1 MVETPGLESNDTGPL
16 PLVIGVT
23 GHRDLAAQDIPRIEE
38 SLAALFACL
47 HRQYPHTPLR
57 LLSPL
62 AEGADRLVAK
72 VALQHGAELVVPL
85 PMPEAEYRKD
95 FPRSV
100 AEFEGLKAKATIV
113 YTLPLPDEAANAG
126 AALSGPRRNACY
138 ENVGLHIV
146 NHAQLIVALWNGVA
160 TTDRGGTAQ
169 IVEYALSA
177 SAGAAASARFSQHI
191 GSDKAVWH
199 LRIPRL
205 NSHSEADAET
215 TSHYYTAV
223 WRFSDKRDQK
233 LPFAATGDAWPKS
246 HFMHL
251 RSLEAFNSEAS
262 ALPPQRIRES
272 LAAILPANVAPE
284 TIDPSA
290 RVMHAFVA
298 ADLIS
303 GKHQNT
309 TYKLWRLIFTLAC
322 AMILAFESYSHLWPH
337 GLLLLLYP
345 AAFVLM
351 TIAYSILN
359 RRRLNDRFIDARILA
374 EALRVAIYWR
384 LAGIPQS
391 IADQYLGRHFAAI
404 GWVPGA
410 ISGLL
415 TLPPPDPR
423 FAQQNGLR
431 IADEF
436 WVSRQLNYY
445 ARQSARQ
452 GRRVQ
457 LYRRFAGSL
466 YALTLVFSV
475 CVAIYGVVVTKASL
489 LRDLLILLMASGPAV
504 AVLWIAYAEKQGWE
518 RHVQEYTRNAAL
530 FAGAHELIARHSGAD
545 LPANFASI
553 QKVLLELGREAIWEN
568 AEWAVLHRVKPPAIP
583 LG

>member
-1 MVETPGLESNDTGPL
+1 MIEILGLKRNDTGPL

-23 GHRDLAAQDIPRIEE
+23 GHRDLAAQDIPRIED
-38 SLAALFACL
+38 SLDALFASL

-62 AEGADRLVAK
+62 AEGADRIVAK
-72 VALQHGAELVVPL
+72 VALKHGAELVVPL
-85 PMPEAEYRKD
+85 PMPEAEYRND
-95 FPRSV
+95 FPRSL
-100 AEFEGLKAKATIV
+100 AEFDDLKAKATIV

-126 AALSGPRRNACY
+126 DVLSGPQRDACY

-146 NHAQLIVALWNGVA
+146 NHSQLIVALWNGVPA
-160 TTDRGGTAQ
+160 TDRGGTAH
-169 IVEYALSA
+169 IVEYALSGSWDTA
-177 SAGAAASARFSQHI
+177 SALHFSRDT
-191 GSDKAVWH
+191 SLDKAVWH

-205 NSHSEADAET
+205 NSHSEPDAET

-223 WRFSDKRDQK
+223 WRVSENRDLK
-233 LPFAATGDAWPKS
+233 LPFTPTGGNWPKL
-246 HFMHL
+246 HFAHL
-251 RSLEAFNSEAS
+251 RSMEAFNAEALS
-262 ALPPQRIRES
+262 LPPQRVREGMDGVMPS
-272 LAAILPANVAPE
+272 NVNPK
-284 TIDPSA
+284 TIDPSE
-290 RVMHAFVA
+290 RVVQSFVA

-309 TYKLWRLIFTLAC
+309 TYKLWRLIFALAC

-345 AAFVLM
+345 AAFVVM
-351 TIAYSILN
+351 TIAYSVLN

-374 EALRVAIYWR
+374 EALRVVIYWR
-384 LAGIPQS
+384 LAGVPEN
-391 IADQYLGRHFAAI
+391 IADQYLGRHLAAI
-404 GWVPGA
+404 GWIPGA
-410 ISGLL
+410 LSGLL
-415 TLPPPDPR
+415 TLPPPDAH
-423 FAQQNGLR
+423 FAQQDGLG
-431 IADEF
+431 IADQF
-436 WVSRQLNYY
+436 WVDRQLKYY
-445 ARQSARQ
+445 ERQSARQ

-475 CVAIYGVVVTKASL
+475 CVAVYGVVITKRSL

-530 FAGAHELIARHSGAD
+530 FAGAHELIAKHAGAD
-545 LPANFASI
+545 LPASFPSI

>member
-1 MVETPGLESNDTGPL
+1 
-16 PLVIGVT
+16 
-23 GHRDLAAQDIPRIEE
+23 
-38 SLAALFACL
+38 
-47 HRQYPHTPLR
+47 
-57 LLSPL
+57 
-62 AEGADRLVAK
+62 
-72 VALQHGAELVVPL
+72 
-85 PMPEAEYRKD
+85 MPETEYRKD
-95 FPRSV
+95 FPHSL
-100 AEFEGLKAKATIV
+100 AEFDALKAKATIV
-113 YTLPLPDEAANAG
+113 YALPLPDEATDAK
-126 AALSGPRRNACY
+126 AALSGSGRDACY

-146 NHAQLIVALWNGVA
+146 NHAQLIVALWNGVPA
-160 TTDRGGTAQ
+160 TDRGGTAQ
-169 IVEYALSA
+169 IVEYALSE
-177 SAGAAASARFSQHI
+177 SAGAAVSPQFSQNA
-191 GSDKAVWH
+191 GSGKAVWH

-205 NSHSEADAET
+205 NSHSEPDAET

-223 WRFSDKRDQK
+223 WRFSEKRDQK
-233 LPFAATGDAWPKS
+233 LPFTATDSDWPKL
-246 HFMHL
+246 HFAHL
-251 RSLEAFNSEAS
+251 RSMEAFNTEAL
-262 ALPPQRIRES
+262 ALSPQRIHES
-272 LAAILPANVAPE
+272 LDAILPADVEPK
-284 TIDPSA
+284 TIDTSE
-290 RVMHAFVA
+290 RIVHSFVA

-309 TYKLWRLIFTLAC
+309 TYKLWRLIFALAC

-345 AAFVLM
+345 AAFVVM
-351 TIAYSILN
+351 TIAYSVLN

-374 EALRVAIYWR
+374 EALRVVIYWR
-384 LAGIPQS
+384 LAGIPES
-391 IADQYLGRHFAAI
+391 IADQYLGRHITAI
-404 GWVPGA
+404 GWIPGA
-410 ISGLL
+410 LSGLL
-415 TLPPPDPR
+415 TLPPPDTR
-423 FAQQNGLR
+423 FAQKDGLR

-436 WVSRQLNYY
+436 WVSRQRKYY
-445 ARQSARQ
+445 ERQSARQ

-457 LYRRFAGSL
+457 FYRRFAGSL

-530 FAGAHELIARHSGAD
+530 FAGAHELIAKRSDSD

>member
-1 MVETPGLESNDTGPL
+1 MVATPELKRNDTGPL

-23 GHRDLAAQDIPRIEE
+23 GHRDLAAQDIPRIQET
-38 SLAALFACL
+38 LDALFTCL

-72 VALQHGAELVVPL
+72 TALAHGAELVVPL
-85 PMPEAEYRKD
+85 PMPETEYRKD
-95 FPRSV
+95 FPHSL
-100 AEFEGLKAKATIV
+100 AEFDALKAKATIV
-113 YTLPLPDEAANAG
+113 YALPLPDEATNAK
-126 AALSGPRRNACY
+126 AALSGPGRDACY

-146 NHAQLIVALWNGVA
+146 SHAQLIIALWNGVPA
-160 TTDRGGTAQ
+160 TDRGGTAQ
-169 IVEYALSA
+169 IVEYALSE
-177 SAGAAASARFSQHI
+177 SAGAAASPQFSKNA

-205 NSHSEADAET
+205 NSHSEPDVEI

-223 WRFSDKRDQK
+223 WRFSEKRDHK
-233 LPFAATGDAWPKS
+233 LPFAATGDAWPKL
-246 HFMHL
+246 HFVHL
-251 RSLEAFNSEAS
+251 RSMEAFNTEAL
-262 ALPPQRIRES
+262 ALSPQHLQES
-272 LAAILPANVAPE
+272 LDTVLPSNVDGK
-284 TIDPSA
+284 TIDPSK
-290 RVMHAFVA
+290 RTVHSFVA

-309 TYKLWRLIFTLAC
+309 TYKLWRLIFALAC

-345 AAFVLM
+345 AAFVVM
-351 TIAYSILN
+351 TIAYSVLN

-374 EALRVAIYWR
+374 EALRVVIYWR
-384 LAGIPQS
+384 LAGIPES
-391 IADQYLGRHFAAI
+391 IADQYLGRHVAAI
-404 GWVPGA
+404 GWIQA
-410 ISGLL
+410 ALSGLL
-415 TLPPPDPR
+415 TLPPPDTR
-423 FAQQNGLR
+423 FAQKDGLR

-436 WVSRQLNYY
+436 WVSRQRKYY
-445 ARQSARQ
+445 ERQSARQ

-475 CVAIYGVVVTKASL
+475 CVAIYGVLVTKASL

-530 FAGAHELIARHSGAD
+530 FAGAHELIAKRSGAD